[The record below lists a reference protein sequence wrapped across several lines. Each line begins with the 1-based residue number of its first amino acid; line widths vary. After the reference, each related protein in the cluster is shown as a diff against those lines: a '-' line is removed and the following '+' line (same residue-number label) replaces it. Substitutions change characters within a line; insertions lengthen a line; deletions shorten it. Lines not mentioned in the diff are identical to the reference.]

1 VCVPVC
7 CRVAR
12 ICVERYIGGE
22 RKGVRGLRS
31 VGVGGAKGPK
41 GDGKEENGSQD
52 MIAQRRGLLRL
63 EVCMGEGCQSCVV
76 ERDSPAL
83 HPWFRRQ

>member
-1 VCVPVC
+1 V
-7 CRVAR
+7 RV
-12 ICVERYIGGE
+12 ILEE
-22 RKGVRGLRS
+22 KGSGLE
-31 VGVGGAKGPK
+31 GCALWGWEGPK